1 MKEDVWVVL
10 AEGCVDRRDNTG
22 DETSTTATSVLVAV
36 YADHHQ
42 ALRKMGYF
50 QFTKDDGRDLH
61 IYTCMGIEIPH
72 RAPPSLQFIWRAT
85 FWTTDCSRF
94 SFERVFCNKTCNE
107 KKMCDMLWT
116 IIWREVHLND
126 LRRDRLFTAAKF
138 FDGCVP
144 IGALVASKNDNH
156 LHTWSNNI
164 ILWMIV

>member
-22 DETSTTATSVLVAV
+22 DETSTTATPVLVVV

-61 IYTCMGIEIPH
+61 IHTCMGIEIPH

-107 KKMCDMLWT
+107 KKCVICFEQLYGEKC
-116 IIWREVHLND
+116 IWMTWDAIGFSPQQSFL
-126 LRRDRLFTAAKF
+126 TAAYRSARWLPPK
-138 FDGCVP
+138 
-144 IGALVASKNDNH
+144 
-156 LHTWSNNI
+156 
-164 ILWMIV
+164 MITTCTHEATTSFYGW